1 MTAYRG
7 GDATKPIPCG
17 TCGTFIDPR
26 TATYALDG
34 TLSCQ
39 RCASSKQIHAAE
51 ARSSQSVS
59 VNSGWVRVAVVMA
72 LVLLRLLLRFH

>member
-7 GDATKPIPCG
+7 GEATKPIPCG

-26 TATYALDG
+26 SATYALDG
-34 TLSCQ
+34 TLSCP

-51 ARSSQSVS
+51 ERGSQGVS
-59 VNSGWVRVAVVMA
+59 FNKAWVRVAVIVT
-72 LVLLRLLLRFH
+72 LVLLRLLLRRH